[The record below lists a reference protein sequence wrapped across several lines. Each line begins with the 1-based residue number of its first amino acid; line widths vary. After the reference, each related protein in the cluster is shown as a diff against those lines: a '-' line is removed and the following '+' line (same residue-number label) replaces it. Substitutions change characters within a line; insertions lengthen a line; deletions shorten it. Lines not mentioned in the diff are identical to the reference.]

1 MSRKSLLVAGFGA
14 FPGHRINPA
23 QVATEALARRRAAF
37 ALSGIDLHTAV
48 LPVEHAELPPRLT
61 RLFAETSPE
70 AVLLLG
76 VAARR
81 KTLSIETRAKNR
93 VTLLRADAARQ
104 LPWSREIV
112 HGAPH
117 CFASPAP
124 AERLAAAARACG
136 VPAKTSRDAGA
147 YLCNE
152 AYYLSLLMDR
162 RAVFVHLP
170 DWRRAELVRALPA
183 LESVAKALTFMQD

>member
-14 FPGHRINPA
+14 FPGQRINPA
-23 QVATEALARRRAAF
+23 QIATEALARRRGAF
-37 ALSGIDLHTAV
+37 SLSGINLHTAV
-48 LPVEHAELPPRLT
+48 LPVDHAELPPRLT
-61 RLFAETSPE
+61 KLFAETSPD

-81 KTLSIETRAKNR
+81 KKLSVETRAKNR
-93 VTLLRADAARQ
+93 VTLLRADAAKQ
-104 LPWSREIV
+104 LAWSCEIV
-112 HGAPH
+112 HGAPDQ
-117 CFASPAP
+117 FESPAP
-124 AERLAAAARACG
+124 AERLAACARACG
-136 VPAKTSRDAGA
+136 VPAQISRDAGA

-170 DWRRAELVRALPA
+170 DWRRAEVSRGLPA
-183 LESVAKALTFMQD
+183 LESMAKALTFVQD